1 MRLLCITSHGDTLN
15 SVRPEA
21 ELFIGLQKAGVAM
34 TVMTQ
39 GDSVYAGAMRE
50 AGIEV
55 VDFVPRRKFSPEA
68 IRRIRRELRQRRID
82 VVYAFNN
89 KAIANAN
96 FAALG
101 LPVKVVTYRGQ
112 TGNIHRWDPS
122 AYLTHLSPRVDLVL
136 CVADAVRDSL
146 RAQHRRP
153 GRVRTVYKGHSLE
166 WYREPPADLG
176 EFAIPS
182 GAFTVICVANNR
194 PRKGVGVLVEA
205 TYRLPREAD
214 IHLLLAGGGLE
225 EPELA
230 KLIGASPMRER
241 IHVAGFRRDATALVA
256 ACSASVLPSLKRE
269 GLPKTVIESMA
280 FGVPPI
286 VTDTGGSAELVLDGQ
301 SGLVVP
307 PGDAGAIADAIRFLY
322 ENPTERALM
331 GRRARERLDRHFNVA
346 DTVSRTKQL
355 LEELLE
361 ASPERQA

>member
-21 ELFIGLQKAGVAM
+21 ELFIGLQKAGVAV

-39 GDSVYAGAMRE
+39 GDSVYAGPMRE

-55 VDFVPRRKFSPEA
+55 VDFVPRRKLSPEA
-68 IRRIRRELRQRRID
+68 VRRIRRELRERRID
-82 VVYAFNN
+82 VVYSFNN

-96 FAALG
+96 LAALG
-101 LPVKVVTYRGQ
+101 LAVTVVTYRGQ

-122 AYLTHLSPRVDLVL
+122 AYLTHLNPRVDLTL

-146 RAQHRRP
+146 RAQHPRP
-153 GRVRTVYKGHSLE
+153 ERVRTVYKGHSLE
-166 WYREPPADLG
+166 WYRQPPADLG
-176 EFAIPS
+176 EFGIPT

-194 PRKGVGVLVEA
+194 PRKGLGVLVEA
-205 TYRLPREAD
+205 TYRLPRDAP
-214 IHLLLAGGGLE
+214 IHLLLVGGGLE

-230 KLIGASPMRER
+230 RLIGGSPMRGR

-280 FGVPPI
+280 YAIPPI

-301 SGLVVP
+301 SGIVVA
-307 PGDAGAIADAIRFLY
+307 PGDAGAIADAIRFLH

-346 DTVSRTKQL
+346 ETVRHTK
-355 LEELLE
+355 ELLE
-361 ASPERQA
+361 SLLEDRG

>member
-21 ELFIGLQKAGVAM
+21 ELFIGLQQASVAV

-39 GDSVYAGAMRE
+39 GDSVYAGPMRE

-55 VDFVPRRKFSPEA
+55 VDFVPRRKLSAEA

-89 KAIANAN
+89 KAVANTN
-96 FAALG
+96 LAAVG

-112 TGNIHRWDPS
+112 TGNIHRSDPS
-122 AYLTHLSPRVDLVL
+122 AYLTHLNPRVDLIL

-146 RAQHRRP
+146 RAQHPRP
-153 GRVRTVYKGHSLE
+153 ERVRTVYKGHSLE

-176 EFAIPS
+176 EFGIPAS
-182 GAFTVICVANNR
+182 AFTVICVANNR
-194 PRKGVGVLVEA
+194 PRKGLGVLVEA
-205 TYRLPREAD
+205 TYRLPAD
-214 IHLLLAGGGLE
+214 AAIHLLLVGGGLE

-230 KLIGASPMRER
+230 RLIGASPMRGR
-241 IHVAGFRRDATALVA
+241 IHMAGFRRDATALVA

-280 FGVPPI
+280 CAVPPI
-286 VTDTGGSAELVLDGQ
+286 VTDTGGSAELVVDGQ
-301 SGLVVP
+301 SGIVVA
-307 PGDAGAIADAIRFLY
+307 PGDAGAIAEAIRFLY
-322 ENPTERALM
+322 DNPTERALM
-331 GRRARERLDRHFNVA
+331 GRRAAERLGRHFNVA
-346 DTVSRTKQL
+346 ETVRRTK
-355 LEELLE
+355 ELLE
-361 ASPERQA
+361 SLLEDRG

>member
-1 MRLLCITSHGDTLN
+1 MRLLCITSHRDTLN
-15 SVRPEA
+15 SIRPEA
-21 ELFIGLQKAGVAM
+21 ELFIGLQRAGVEV

-39 GDSVYAGAMRE
+39 GDSAYADPMRE

-55 VDFVPRRKFSPEA
+55 VDFVPRRKLSLEA
-68 IRRIRRELRQRRID
+68 MRRIRRELRSRRIE

-89 KAIANAN
+89 KAIANTN
-96 FAALG
+96 LAALG

-122 AYLTHLSPRVDLVL
+122 AYLTHLNPRVDLIL

-146 RAQHRRP
+146 RAQHP
-153 GRVRTVYKGHSLE
+153 HPARVRTVYKGHSLD
-166 WYREPPADLG
+166 WYREPPADLA
-176 EFAIPS
+176 EFAIPA

-194 PRKGVGVLVEA
+194 PRKGLGVLVEA

-214 IHLLLAGGGLE
+214 IHLLLVGGGLE

-230 KLIGASPMRER
+230 RLIGASPMRER

-280 FGVPPI
+280 YAVPPI
-286 VTDTGGSAELVLDGQ
+286 VTDTGGSAELVIDGQ
-301 SGLVVP
+301 SGRVVP
-307 PGDAGAIADAIRFLY
+307 PGDAAAIADAIRFLY

-346 DTVSRTKQL
+346 ETVSRTKQL

-361 ASPERQA
+361 QRG

>member
-21 ELFIGLQKAGVAM
+21 ELFIGLQRAGVAV

-39 GDSVYAGAMRE
+39 GDSVYADPMRE

-55 VDFVPRRKFSPEA
+55 VDFVPRRKVSPEA
-68 IRRIRRELRQRRID
+68 IRRIRRELRERRID
-82 VVYAFNN
+82 VVYSFNN
-89 KAIANAN
+89 KAIANTN
-96 FAALG
+96 LAAVG

-112 TGNIHRWDPS
+112 TGNINRWDPS
-122 AYLTHLSPRVDLVL
+122 AYLTHLNPRIDLIL
-136 CVADAVRDSL
+136 CVADAVRDGL
-146 RAQHRRP
+146 RAQHPRP
-153 GRVRTVYKGHSLE
+153 GRVRTVYKGHSLD

-176 EFAIPS
+176 EFGIPA

-194 PRKGVGVLVEA
+194 PRKGLGVLVEA
-205 TYRLPREAD
+205 TYRLPRDAA
-214 IHLLLAGGGLE
+214 IHLLLVGGGLE

-230 KLIGASPMRER
+230 RLIGASPMRGR

-280 FGVPPI
+280 YAVPPI

-301 SGLVVP
+301 SGIVVA
-307 PGDAGAIADAIRFLY
+307 PGDAGAIAGAIRFLY
-322 ENPTERALM
+322 DNPTERALM

-346 DTVSRTKQL
+346 ETVRHTK
-355 LEELLE
+355 ELLE
-361 ASPERQA
+361 SLLEDRG